1 MSKNHDL
8 RLFKK
13 IVDLQAYLKNNAS
26 IGFVPTM
33 GALHEGHLS
42 LIERSKAENTLTV
55 CSIFVNPKQFN
66 NADDFTKY
74 PITIDKDIRL
84 LEQIGCDVLFLPDVK
99 EIYPPQ
105 DSPTEK
111 LDFGFIGTTLEGAMR
126 PGHFDGVAIVVE
138 RLIRIVHP
146 NKMYLGL
153 KDYQQVLI
161 IKKMVEL
168 KALALEI
175 ITCPTHRESDGLAMS
190 SRNARLNSQT
200 REEALILS
208 KVLFWMR
215 DHIHEMSMEILIEQA
230 KQKIIQFPNIK
241 LEYLEIRNAENLH
254 MIEPGQDMKLDC
266 VILIAAWAGD
276 VRLYRQCAS
285 IALIESNSV
294 NENHLNHIVHL
305 S

>member
-13 IVDLQAYLKNNAS
+13 IVDLQAHLNNNTS

-84 LEQIGCDVLFLPDVK
+84 LEQIGCDVLFLPEVE

-200 REEALILS
+200 RQEALILS

-215 DHIHEMSMEILIEQA
+215 DHINAISMDDLIQQA
-230 KQKIIQFPNIK
+230 KEKISHFHNIK

-254 MIEPGQDMKLDC
+254 MIEHGQAMKQDC

-276 VRLYRQCAS
+276 VRLIDNVLVSHR
-285 IALIESNSV
+285 
-294 NENHLNHIVHL
+294 
-305 S
+305 

>member
-84 LEQIGCDVLFLPDVK
+84 LEQIGCDVLFLPDVE

-215 DHIHEMSMEILIEQA
+215 DHIHEISMETLIEQA
-230 KQKIIQFPNIK
+230 KQKISQFPNIK

-254 MIEPGQDMKLDC
+254 MIEPGQDMTLDC

-276 VRLYRQCAS
+276 VRL
-285 IALIESNSV
+285 IDNVLV
-294 NENHLNHIVHL
+294 
-305 S
+305 